1 MRQHEEI
8 LFKDWQWGECLDYLS
23 NIVYHSDNIVLI
35 SGEADSGK
43 TTLKQELIRLLPG
56 NFKILS
62 IYGESRSGVTAFMK
76 QITTGFGL
84 PWDSNSLPSWNELQR
99 AILSEI
105 DFNWVLLIDDAQK
118 LSWDSLNA
126 LVNLYTKI
134 IAEGSKFSLAL
145 FADITLAESIKN
157 SVLKDFFET
166 KFQILELQPLNLE
179 QMTNFLRD
187 NMQLIFDRKTLKKIY
202 NASNGVIGKIKQL
215 AMSEL
220 NIKNTGE
227 KMIFKNL
234 AEKITNPLIIRGFVC
249 GSLLLLAFVLFSITQ
264 KKDIVAYEQPINHD
278 IAVKDIV
285 GNTQYD
291 KLYQQ
296 LHSELTNSMQEQLK
310 AMQQEQFKAMQSEV
324 TKLQET
330 ISILSST
337 MQKSAE
343 KTMPMASVDLHVN
356 NRTLQTNNNDNK
368 LLKIAKNRYVLQLM
382 ASHSKISN
390 KIRYFSGKFKPQE
403 DVWFIVV
410 HGVYNSRELALKDIK
425 NLPSDLQKLKP
436 IVRDYASV
444 HKLINNNHTMQ
455 TWRLSRRRNRVCRA
469 HGRASLRSFEDRKAI
484 VGS

>member
-84 PWDSNSLPSWNELQR
+84 TWDSNSLPSWNELQR

-278 IAVKDIV
+278 VAVKDIAVKDIV

-356 NRTLQTNNNDNK
+356 NRTLQINNNDNK

-382 ASHSKISN
+382 ASKNEQAAKKIITSHSNISN

-444 HKLINNNHTMQ
+444 HKLINNNH
-455 TWRLSRRRNRVCRA
+455 
-469 HGRASLRSFEDRKAI
+469 KY
-484 VGS
+484 

>member
-105 DFNWVLLIDDAQK
+105 DFNWILLIDDAQK

-278 IAVKDIV
+278 IAVKDIAVKDIV

-296 LHSELTNSMQEQLK
+296 LHSELTNSM
-310 AMQQEQFKAMQSEV
+310 QEQFKAMQSEV

-382 ASHSKISN
+382 ASKNEQAAKKIITSHSKISN

-444 HKLINNNHTMQ
+444 HKLINNNH
-455 TWRLSRRRNRVCRA
+455 
-469 HGRASLRSFEDRKAI
+469 KY
-484 VGS
+484 